1 MIVIYK
7 DGNLL
12 IQHSMN
18 YPGTEH
24 MYTSP
29 LPKPSFDRNRKSVLI
44 PLSPDFMIHDT
55 ELNRS
60 NAVRKEGISIV
71 PGVNS
76 IGISVLE
83 LSYTALKIHFVNDEG
98 KFSRVC
104 TYPYFNKFNPSE
116 FAFTTNANIE
126 SELQILMASNASF
139 DKLCQWVYTTGSH
152 VDMYKVIVKDIQLQL
167 VRANIDNIGI
177 SKPEGIDFTLLDY
190 YHDIVLETGETN
202 KEALP
207 EEIQQYLIRSVE
219 NKVKDILDIVT
230 WKPVELNIQ
239 F

>member
-18 YPGTEH
+18 YPGTER

-29 LPKPSFDRNRKSVLI
+29 LPKPSFDRSRKSVLI
-44 PLSPDFMIHDT
+44 PLSPDFMMHDT

-60 NAVRKEGISIV
+60 NSVRKEGIAPI

-76 IGISVLE
+76 IGISVME
-83 LSYTALKIHFVNDEG
+83 LSYTALKIHFVNDER
-98 KFSRVC
+98 KFSRIC

-116 FAFTTNANIE
+116 FAFTTNINIE
-126 SELQILMASNASF
+126 SELQILMASNSSF

-167 VRANIDNIGI
+167 IRANIDNIGI

-207 EEIQQYLIRSVE
+207 EEIQQHLIRSVE

>member
-18 YPGTEH
+18 YPGTER

-60 NAVRKEGISIV
+60 NSVRKEGIAPI

-98 KFSRVC
+98 KFSRIC

-116 FAFTTNANIE
+116 FAFTTNINIE
-126 SELQILMASNASF
+126 SELQILMASNSSF

-167 VRANIDNIGI
+167 IRANIDNIGI

-207 EEIQQYLIRSVE
+207 EEIQQHLIRSVE
-219 NKVKDILDIVT
+219 NKVKDMLDIVT
-230 WKPVELNIQ
+230 WKPISLDIQ

>member
-18 YPGTEH
+18 YPGTER
-24 MYTSP
+24 MYTVP

-60 NAVRKEGISIV
+60 NSVRKEGIAPI

-76 IGISVLE
+76 IGISVME

-98 KFSRVC
+98 KFSRIC

-116 FAFTTNANIE
+116 FAFTTNINIE
-126 SELQILMASNASF
+126 SELQILMASNSSF

-167 VRANIDNIGI
+167 IRANIDNIGI

-207 EEIQQYLIRSVE
+207 EDIQQHLIRSVE
-219 NKVKDILDIVT
+219 NKVKDMLDIVT

>member
-18 YPGTEH
+18 YRGSEH
-24 MYTSP
+24 MYTVP
-29 LPKPSFDRNRKSVLI
+29 LPKPSFDRSRKSVLI

-55 ELNRS
+55 ELNQS
-60 NAVRKEGISIV
+60 NAIRKEGITPIA
-71 PGVNS
+71 GVNS

-98 KFSRVC
+98 KFSHVS
-104 TYPYFNKFNPSE
+104 TYPYYNKFNPSE

-167 VRANIDNIGI
+167 IRVNIDNIGI

-207 EEIQQYLIRSVE
+207 EEIQQHLIRSVE

-230 WKPVELNIQ
+230 WKPVDLNIQ

>member
-18 YPGTEH
+18 YPGTER

-29 LPKPSFDRNRKSVLI
+29 LPKPSFDRSRKSVLI
-44 PLSPDFMIHDT
+44 PLSPDFMMHDT

-60 NAVRKEGISIV
+60 NSVRKEGISIV

-76 IGISVLE
+76 IGISVME

-98 KFSRVC
+98 KFSRIC

-116 FAFTTNANIE
+116 FAFTTNINIE
-126 SELQILMASNASF
+126 SELQILMASNSSF

-167 VRANIDNIGI
+167 IRANIDNIGI

-202 KEALP
+202 KEALL
-207 EEIQQYLIRSVE
+207 EEIQQHLIRSVE
-219 NKVKDILDIVT
+219 NKVKDMLDIVT

>member
-18 YPGTEH
+18 YRGSEH
-24 MYTSP
+24 MYTVP

-60 NAVRKEGISIV
+60 NSVRKEGITPIA
-71 PGVNS
+71 GVNS

-104 TYPYFNKFNPSE
+104 TYPYYNKFNPSE
-116 FAFTTNANIE
+116 FAFTTNLNIE

-152 VDMYKVIVKDIQLQL
+152 VDMYKVIVKDTQLQL
-167 VRANIDNIGI
+167 IRANIDNIGI
-177 SKPEGIDFTLLDY
+177 SKPEGIDYTLLDY
-190 YHDIVLETGETN
+190 YHDILFETGETN
-202 KEALP
+202 QEALP
-207 EEIQQYLIRSVE
+207 EPVKQHLIRSVE
-219 NKVKDILDIVT
+219 DKVRDILNIVT
-230 WKPVELNIQ
+230 WKPVNLNTQ

>member
-18 YPGTEH
+18 YPGTER

-29 LPKPSFDRNRKSVLI
+29 LPKPSFDRSRKSVLI
-44 PLSPDFMIHDT
+44 PLSPDFMMHDT

-60 NAVRKEGISIV
+60 NSVRKEGIAPI

-76 IGISVLE
+76 IGISVME

-98 KFSRVC
+98 KFSRIC

-116 FAFTTNANIE
+116 FAFTTSINIE
-126 SELQILMASNASF
+126 SELQILMASNSSF

-167 VRANIDNIGI
+167 IRANIDNIGI
-177 SKPEGIDFTLLDY
+177 SKTEGIDFTLLDY

-207 EEIQQYLIRSVE
+207 EDIQQHLIRSVE
-219 NKVKDILDIVT
+219 NKVKDMLDIVT

>member
-18 YPGTEH
+18 YPGTER

-29 LPKPSFDRNRKSVLI
+29 LPKPSFDRSRKSVLI

-60 NAVRKEGISIV
+60 NSVRKEGISIV

-98 KFSRVC
+98 RFSRVC

-116 FAFTTNANIE
+116 FAFTTNINIE

-167 VRANIDNIGI
+167 IRANIDNISI

-207 EEIQQYLIRSVE
+207 EEIQQHLIRSVE
-219 NKVKDILDIVT
+219 NKVEDMLDIVT

>member
-18 YPGTEH
+18 YSGTER
-24 MYTSP
+24 MYTVP
-29 LPKPSFDRNRKSVLI
+29 LPKPSFDRNRKSILI

-55 ELNRS
+55 ELNRNNS
-60 NAVRKEGISIV
+60 VRKEGITPI

-98 KFSRVC
+98 KFSRIC

-116 FAFTTNANIE
+116 FAFTTNINIE
-126 SELQILMASNASF
+126 SELQILMASNSSF

-167 VRANIDNIGI
+167 IRANIDNIGI

-207 EEIQQYLIRSVE
+207 EDIQQHLIRSVE
-219 NKVKDILDIVT
+219 NKVKDMLDLVT

>member
-12 IQHSMN
+12 IQHSVN
-18 YPGTEH
+18 YPGPEN
-24 MYTSP
+24 MYTVP

-44 PLSPDFMIHDT
+44 PLSPDFMTHDT

-60 NAVRKEGISIV
+60 NSVRKEGISIV

-98 KFSRVC
+98 RFSHVW

-126 SELQILMASNASF
+126 SELQILMVSNASF

-152 VDMYKVIVKDIQLQL
+152 VDMYKVIVKDIQLQYL
-167 VRANIDNIGI
+167 RANIDSIGI
-177 SKPEGIDFTLLDY
+177 SKPEGIDFTILDY
-190 YHDIVLETGETN
+190 YHDIVLGTGETN

-207 EEIQQYLIRSVE
+207 EPIRQQLIKSVE
-219 NKVKDILDIVT
+219 DKVREMLNIVT
-230 WKPVELNIQ
+230 WKPVDLNIQ

>member
-18 YPGTEH
+18 YPGTER

-29 LPKPSFDRNRKSVLI
+29 LPKPSFDRSRKSVLI

-60 NAVRKEGISIV
+60 NSVRKEGISIV

-98 KFSRVC
+98 RFSRVC

-116 FAFTTNANIE
+116 FAFTTNINIE
-126 SELQILMASNASF
+126 SELQILMASDSSF

-167 VRANIDNIGI
+167 IRANIDNIGI

-207 EEIQQYLIRSVE
+207 EEIQQHLIRSVE
-219 NKVKDILDIVT
+219 NKVKDMLDIVT

>member
-18 YPGTEH
+18 YPGTER

-29 LPKPSFDRNRKSVLI
+29 LPKPSFDRSRKSVLI
-44 PLSPDFMIHDT
+44 PLSPDFMMHDT

-60 NAVRKEGISIV
+60 NSVRKEGIAPI

-76 IGISVLE
+76 IGISVME

-139 DKLCQWVYTTGSH
+139 NKLCQWVYTTGSH
-152 VDMYKVIVKDIQLQL
+152 VDMYKVIVKDIQLQYI
-167 VRANIDNIGI
+167 RGHIDNIGI
-177 SKPEGIDFTLLDY
+177 SKPEDIDFTLLDY

-207 EEIQQYLIRSVE
+207 EEIQQHLIRSVE
-219 NKVKDILDIVT
+219 NKVKDMLDIVT

>member
-12 IQHSMN
+12 IQHSTN
-18 YPGTEH
+18 YPGTKH
-24 MYTSP
+24 MYTVP

-60 NAVRKEGISIV
+60 NSVRKEGISIV

-98 KFSRVC
+98 KFSHVS

-116 FAFTTNANIE
+116 FAFTTNINIE
-126 SELQILMASNASF
+126 SELQILMTSNASF

-167 VRANIDNIGI
+167 IRANIDNIGI

-207 EEIQQYLIRSVE
+207 EEIQQNLIRSVE

>member
-18 YPGTEH
+18 YPGTER
-24 MYTSP
+24 MYTVP

-44 PLSPDFMIHDT
+44 PLSPDFMMHDT
-55 ELNRS
+55 ELNRNNS
-60 NAVRKEGISIV
+60 VRKEGIAPI

-98 KFSRVC
+98 KFSRIC

-152 VDMYKVIVKDIQLQL
+152 VDMYKVIVKDKQLQL
-167 VRANIDNIGI
+167 IRANIDNIGI

-190 YHDIVLETGETN
+190 YHDLTLKTDNTN
-202 KEALP
+202 VDMLP
-207 EEIQQYLIRSVE
+207 EMIKQRIIYSVE
-219 NKVKDILDIVT
+219 EKIDDILNTVT
-230 WKPVELNIQ
+230 WKPVDLNIQ

>member
-18 YPGTEH
+18 YPGTER

-29 LPKPSFDRNRKSVLI
+29 LPKPYFDRSRKSVLI
-44 PLSPDFMIHDT
+44 PLSPDFMMHDT

-60 NAVRKEGISIV
+60 NSVRKEGISIV

-76 IGISVLE
+76 IGISVME

-98 KFSRVC
+98 KFSRIC

-116 FAFTTNANIE
+116 FAFTTNINIE
-126 SELQILMASNASF
+126 SELQILMASNSSF

-167 VRANIDNIGI
+167 IRANIDNIGI

-207 EEIQQYLIRSVE
+207 EEIQQHLIRSVE

>member
-18 YPGTEH
+18 YPGTER

-29 LPKPSFDRNRKSVLI
+29 LPKPSFDRSRKSVLI

-60 NAVRKEGISIV
+60 NSVRKEGISIV

-83 LSYTALKIHFVNDEG
+83 LSYTALKIHFVNDECR
-98 KFSRVC
+98 FSRVC

-116 FAFTTNANIE
+116 FAFTTNINIE
-126 SELQILMASNASF
+126 SELQILMASNSSF

-167 VRANIDNIGI
+167 IRANIDNIGI

-190 YHDIVLETGETN
+190 YHDIVLETGKTN

-207 EEIQQYLIRSVE
+207 EEIQQHLIRSVE
-219 NKVKDILDIVT
+219 NKVKDMLDIVT

>member
-18 YPGTEH
+18 YPGTERF
-24 MYTSP
+24 YAVP
-29 LPKPSFDRNRKSVLI
+29 LPKPSFERNRKSILI
-44 PLSPDFMIHDT
+44 PLSPDYMMHDT
-55 ELNRS
+55 ELNRNNS
-60 NAVRKEGISIV
+60 IRKEGITPI

-98 KFSRVC
+98 KFSHVC

-116 FAFTTNANIE
+116 FAFTTNINIE

-152 VDMYKVIVKDIQLQL
+152 VDMYKVIVKDTQLQFI
-167 VRANIDNIGI
+167 RANIDNIGI
-177 SKPEGIDFTLLDY
+177 SKPEGIDYTLLDY

-207 EEIQQYLIRSVE
+207 EPIRQHLVSSVE
-219 NKVKDILDIVT
+219 DKVRDILNIVT
-230 WKPVELNIQ
+230 WKPISLDIQ

>member
-12 IQHSMN
+12 IQHNMN
-18 YPGTEH
+18 YPGTGC
-24 MYTSP
+24 MYTVP

-44 PLSPDFMIHDT
+44 PLSPDFMMHDT

-60 NAVRKEGISIV
+60 NSVRKEGISIV

-83 LSYTALKIHFVNDEG
+83 LSYTALKIHFVDDEG

-152 VDMYKVIVKDIQLQL
+152 VDMYKVIVKDIQLQYL
-167 VRANIDNIGI
+167 RTNIDNIGI
-177 SKPEGIDFTLLDY
+177 SKPEGIDSTLLDY
-190 YHDIVLETGETN
+190 YNDIVLETGETN

-207 EEIQQYLIRSVE
+207 EPIRQQLIKSVE
-219 NKVKDILDIVT
+219 DKVRDMLNIVT
-230 WKPVELNIQ
+230 WKPISLDIQ

>member
-18 YPGTEH
+18 YPGTER

-29 LPKPSFDRNRKSVLI
+29 LPKPSFDRSRKSVLI

-60 NAVRKEGISIV
+60 NSVRKEGISIV

-76 IGISVLE
+76 IGISVME

-139 DKLCQWVYTTGSH
+139 NKLCQWVYTTGSH
-152 VDMYKVIVKDIQLQL
+152 ADMYKVIVKDIQLQL
-167 VRANIDNIGI
+167 IRANIDNIGI

-207 EEIQQYLIRSVE
+207 EEIQQHLIRSVE
-219 NKVKDILDIVT
+219 NKVKDMLDIVT

>member
-12 IQHSMN
+12 IQHSVN
-18 YPGTEH
+18 YPGPEN
-24 MYTSP
+24 MYTFP

-44 PLSPDFMIHDT
+44 PLSPDFMTHDT

-60 NAVRKEGISIV
+60 NSVRKEGISIV

-98 KFSRVC
+98 RFSHVW

-152 VDMYKVIVKDIQLQL
+152 VDMYKVIVKDIQLQYL
-167 VRANIDNIGI
+167 RANIDNIGI

-190 YHDIVLETGETN
+190 YNDIVLETGETN

-207 EEIQQYLIRSVE
+207 EPIRQQLIKSVE
-219 NKVKDILDIVT
+219 DKVRDMLNIVT
-230 WKPVELNIQ
+230 WKPISIDIQ

>member
-18 YPGTEH
+18 YPGTER

-29 LPKPSFDRNRKSVLI
+29 LPKPSFDRSRKSVLI
-44 PLSPDFMIHDT
+44 PLSSDFMMHDT

-60 NAVRKEGISIV
+60 NSVRKEGISIV

-76 IGISVLE
+76 IGISVME

-98 KFSRVC
+98 KFSRIC

-116 FAFTTNANIE
+116 FAFTTNINIE
-126 SELQILMASNASF
+126 SELQILMASNSSF

-167 VRANIDNIGI
+167 IRANIDNIGI

-207 EEIQQYLIRSVE
+207 EEIQQHLIRSVE

>member
-18 YPGTEH
+18 YPGTER

-29 LPKPSFDRNRKSVLI
+29 LPKPSFDRSRKSVLI
-44 PLSPDFMIHDT
+44 PLSPDFMMHDT

-60 NAVRKEGISIV
+60 NSVRKEGIAPI

-76 IGISVLE
+76 IGISVME

-98 KFSRVC
+98 KFSRIC

-116 FAFTTNANIE
+116 FAFTTNINIE
-126 SELQILMASNASF
+126 SELQILMASNSSF

-167 VRANIDNIGI
+167 IRANIDNIGI

-207 EEIQQYLIRSVE
+207 EEIQQHLIRSVE
-219 NKVKDILDIVT
+219 NKVKDMLDIVT

>member
-18 YPGTEH
+18 YPGIER
-24 MYTSP
+24 MYTVP

-55 ELNRS
+55 KLNRS
-60 NAVRKEGISIV
+60 NSVRKEGIAPI

-76 IGISVLE
+76 IGISVME

-98 KFSRVC
+98 KFSRIC

-116 FAFTTNANIE
+116 FAFTTNINIE
-126 SELQILMASNASF
+126 SELQILMASNSSF

-167 VRANIDNIGI
+167 IRANIDNIGI

-190 YHDIVLETGETN
+190 YHDIVLETGKTN

-207 EEIQQYLIRSVE
+207 EDIQQHLIRSVE
-219 NKVKDILDIVT
+219 NKVKDMLDIVT

>member
-7 DGNLL
+7 EGNLL
-12 IQHSMN
+12 IQHSVN
-18 YPGTEH
+18 YPGPEY
-24 MYTSP
+24 MYTIP
-29 LPKPSFDRNRKSVLI
+29 LPKPSFDRSRKSVLI
-44 PLSPDFMIHDT
+44 PLSPDFMMHDT

-60 NAVRKEGISIV
+60 NSVRREGISII

-83 LSYTALKIHFVNDEG
+83 LSYTALKIHFVNDKG
-98 KFSRVC
+98 RSSHVW

-152 VDMYKVIVKDIQLQL
+152 VDMYKVIVKDIQLQYI
-167 VRANIDNIGI
+167 RSSIDTIAI

-207 EEIQQYLIRSVE
+207 EPIRQQLIGSVE
-219 NKVKDILDIVT
+219 NKVDSMLDIVT
-230 WKPVELNIQ
+230 WKPVNLNIQ

>member
-12 IQHSMN
+12 IQHNIN
-18 YPGTEH
+18 YPGTEL
-24 MYTSP
+24 MYTVP

-44 PLSPDFMIHDT
+44 PLSPDFMMHDT

-60 NAVRKEGISIV
+60 NSVRREGISII

-98 KFSRVC
+98 KFSRIC

-152 VDMYKVIVKDIQLQL
+152 VDMYKVIIKDIQLQYI
-167 VRANIDNIGI
+167 RSSIDTIGI

-207 EEIQQYLIRSVE
+207 EPIRQQLIGSVE
-219 NKVKDILDIVT
+219 NKVESMLDIVT
-230 WKPVELNIQ
+230 WKPVDLNIQ

>member
-18 YPGTEH
+18 YPGTER

-29 LPKPSFDRNRKSVLI
+29 LPKPSFDRSRKSVLI

-55 ELNRS
+55 ELNRNNS
-60 NAVRKEGISIV
+60 VRKEGITPI

-167 VRANIDNIGI
+167 IRANIDNIGI

-207 EEIQQYLIRSVE
+207 EEIQQHLIRSVE

>member
-18 YPGTEH
+18 YRGSEH
-24 MYTSP
+24 MYTVP
-29 LPKPSFDRNRKSVLI
+29 LPKPSLDQNRKSVLI
-44 PLSPDFMIHDT
+44 PLSPDFMMHDT

-60 NAVRKEGISIV
+60 NSVREKGITPI
-71 PGVNS
+71 PGANS

-98 KFSRVC
+98 RFSHVC

-116 FAFTTNANIE
+116 FAFTTNINIE
-126 SELQILMASNASF
+126 SELQILMANNASF

-152 VDMYKVIVKDIQLQL
+152 VDMYKVIVKDKELQYL
-167 VRANIDNIGI
+167 RAGIDTIGI
-177 SKPEGIDFTLLDY
+177 SKPNGVDYTLLDY

-207 EEIQQYLIRSVE
+207 EELQQQLIKTVE
-219 NKVKDILDIVT
+219 NKVERILDIVT
-230 WKPVELNIQ
+230 WKPISLDIQ

>member
-12 IQHSMN
+12 IQHSTN
-18 YPGTEH
+18 YPGTKH
-24 MYTSP
+24 MYTVP

-60 NAVRKEGISIV
+60 NSVRKEGISIV

-98 KFSRVC
+98 KFSHVS

-116 FAFTTNANIE
+116 FAFTTNINIE
-126 SELQILMASNASF
+126 SELQILMTSNASF

-167 VRANIDNIGI
+167 IRVNIDNIGI

-207 EEIQQYLIRSVE
+207 EEIQQNLIRSVE

>member
-18 YPGTEH
+18 YPGPEH
-24 MYTSP
+24 MYTVP

-44 PLSPDFMIHDT
+44 PLSPDFMMHDT
-55 ELNRS
+55 ELNRNNS
-60 NAVRKEGISIV
+60 VRKEGITPI

-83 LSYTALKIHFVNDEG
+83 LTYTALKIHFVDKEG

-116 FAFTTNANIE
+116 FAFTTNINIE

-152 VDMYKVIVKDIQLQL
+152 VDMYKVIVNDHHLTRL
-167 VRANIDNIGI
+167 RAHIDTIAI
-177 SKPEGIDFTLLDY
+177 SKPEGIEHTILDY
-190 YHDIVLETGETN
+190 YTDIMLDTGVTN

-207 EEIQQYLIRSVE
+207 EPIRQQLINSVE
-219 NKVKDILDIVT
+219 NKVKEVLDIVT
-230 WKPVELNIQ
+230 WKPIELNIQ

>member
-18 YPGTEH
+18 YPGTER

-29 LPKPSFDRNRKSVLI
+29 LPKPSFDRSRKSVLI
-44 PLSPDFMIHDT
+44 PLSPDFMMHDT

-60 NAVRKEGISIV
+60 NSVRKEGISIV

-98 KFSRVC
+98 KFSRIC

-116 FAFTTNANIE
+116 FAFTTNINIE

-167 VRANIDNIGI
+167 IRANIDNIGI

-207 EEIQQYLIRSVE
+207 EEIQQHLIRSVE

-230 WKPVELNIQ
+230 WKPISLDIQ

>member
-18 YPGTEH
+18 YPGTER

-44 PLSPDFMIHDT
+44 PLSPDFMMHDT

-60 NAVRKEGISIV
+60 NSVRKEGIAPI

-76 IGISVLE
+76 IGISVME

-98 KFSRVC
+98 KFGRIC

-116 FAFTTNANIE
+116 FAFTTNINIE
-126 SELQILMASNASF
+126 SELQILMASNSSF

-167 VRANIDNIGI
+167 IRANIDNIGI

-207 EEIQQYLIRSVE
+207 EDIQQHLIRSVE
-219 NKVKDILDIVT
+219 NKVKDMLDIVT

>member
-18 YPGTEH
+18 YPGTER
-24 MYTSP
+24 MYTVP

-60 NAVRKEGISIV
+60 NSVRKEGISIV

-98 KFSRVC
+98 KFSHVS

-116 FAFTTNANIE
+116 FAFTTNINIE
-126 SELQILMASNASF
+126 SELQILMTSNASF

-167 VRANIDNIGI
+167 IRANIDNIGI

-207 EEIQQYLIRSVE
+207 EEIQQNLIRSVE

>member
-18 YPGTEH
+18 YPGTER
-24 MYTSP
+24 MYTVP
-29 LPKPSFDRNRKSVLI
+29 LPKPSFDRSRKSVLI

-55 ELNRS
+55 ELNRN
-60 NAVRKEGISIV
+60 NAVRKEGITSI
-71 PGVNS
+71 PSVNS

-98 KFSRVC
+98 KFSHVS
-104 TYPYFNKFNPSE
+104 TYPYFSKFNPSE
-116 FAFTTNANIE
+116 FAFTTNINIE

-152 VDMYKVIVKDIQLQL
+152 VDMYKVIVKDIQLQYL
-167 VRANIDNIGI
+167 RSHIDNIGI

-207 EEIQQYLIRSVE
+207 EEIQQHLIRSVE
-219 NKVKDILDIVT
+219 NKVKDMLDIVT

>member
-18 YPGTEH
+18 YPGTER

-29 LPKPSFDRNRKSVLI
+29 LPKPSFDRSRKSVLI

-60 NAVRKEGISIV
+60 NSVRKEGISIV

-98 KFSRVC
+98 RFSRVC

-116 FAFTTNANIE
+116 FAFTTNINIE

-167 VRANIDNIGI
+167 IRANIDNIGI

-207 EEIQQYLIRSVE
+207 EEIQQHLIRSVE
-219 NKVKDILDIVT
+219 NKVKDMLDIVT
-230 WKPVELNIQ
+230 WKLVELNIQ

>member
-18 YPGTEH
+18 YPGTER

-29 LPKPSFDRNRKSVLI
+29 LPKPSFDRSRKSVLI

-60 NAVRKEGISIV
+60 NSVRKEGISIV

-76 IGISVLE
+76 IGISVME

-98 KFSRVC
+98 KFSRIC

-116 FAFTTNANIE
+116 FAFTTNINIE
-126 SELQILMASNASF
+126 SELQILMASNSSF

-167 VRANIDNIGI
+167 IRANIDNIGI

-207 EEIQQYLIRSVE
+207 EDIQQHLIRSVE
-219 NKVKDILDIVT
+219 NKVKDMLDIVT